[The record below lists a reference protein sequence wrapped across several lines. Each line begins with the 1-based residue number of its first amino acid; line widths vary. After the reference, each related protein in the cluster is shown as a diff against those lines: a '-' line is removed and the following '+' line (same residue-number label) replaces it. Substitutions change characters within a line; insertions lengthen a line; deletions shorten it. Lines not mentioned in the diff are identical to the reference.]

1 MGLQRGVF
9 SVTSSREGV
18 QSRFG
23 RPRDLDHQPAAS
35 CDQHP
40 SWCGPQHSSSA
51 ARPRRQRAKTP
62 STWPSPA
69 LYWEGAG
76 KPQHSELSPAFPP
89 LRRQHRSRPQG
100 KRLSS
105 NERPEVS
112 GFVLFEANP
121 RPGTPGSLTLTGNG
135 EGSAGCYHLRS
146 HPACV
151 LRGLPQIGL
160 ECVAGPP
167 APPLN

>member
-1 MGLQRGVF
+1 MPCPGRATHRGSLARVF
-9 SVTSSREGV
+9 SVAAARKGV
-18 QSRFG
+18 RLRFDH
-23 RPRDLDHQPAAS
+23 PRDLDHQSAAS
-35 CDQHP
+35 CEQHP

-69 LYWEGAG
+69 LYWEEAD
-76 KPQHSELSPAFPP
+76 KPHHSELSPAFPP
-89 LRRQHRSRPQG
+89 LRRQQRSRPQG

-121 RPGTPGSLTLTGNG
+121 RPGTTRSLTLTGNG
-135 EGSAGCYHLRS
+135 GGAAGCDHFRCN
-146 HPACV
+146 PACV
-151 LRGLPQIGL
+151 L
-160 ECVAGPP
+160 
-167 APPLN
+167 